1 MSKWNSIA
9 AQLDIPLIELNNR
22 NINENIKRVQHSSSV
37 EPKNP

>member
-22 NINENIKRVQHSSSV
+22 NIDEILKEFTQLISRTQNA
-37 EPKNP
+37 